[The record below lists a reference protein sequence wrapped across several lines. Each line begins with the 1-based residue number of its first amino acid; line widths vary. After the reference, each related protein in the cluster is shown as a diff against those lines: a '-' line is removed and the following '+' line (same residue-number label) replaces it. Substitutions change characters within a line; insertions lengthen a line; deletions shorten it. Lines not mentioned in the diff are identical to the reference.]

1 MINKYQQGSALLF
14 SLVILTVVTLFAT
27 STMKTSMLEE
37 KMASNTQFTQ
47 LAYLEARSEIEAQ
60 YQYLVWSDDDD
71 ISGEVAHIAGLV
83 PDTPITLDSR
93 LDDIV
98 GSNTITIT
106 ENLERSHGAI
116 EGHTIGDYSLG
127 YYTIEVDSNIASVN
141 SSSSQAMGLSRPKPK
156 ASNR

>member
-1 MINKYQQGSALLF
+1 MINKYQRGSALLF
-14 SLVILTVVTLFAT
+14 SLIILTVVTLLAT

-60 YQYLVWSDDDD
+60 YQYLVWSDDEL
-71 ISGEVAHIAGLV
+71 ISGEVAHLEGML

-93 LDDIV
+93 LEDTV
-98 GSNTITIT
+98 GTNTITMT
-106 ENLERSHGAI
+106 ESLELSKGAVA
-116 EGHTIGDYSLG
+116 GYTIGDVSLG
-127 YYTIEVDSNIASVN
+127 YYVIKVDSVIASVN

-156 ASNR
+156 VSNR